1 MTLEY
6 FISNYGYFALF
17 SGALIE
23 ELTFVVM
30 AGFLAQE
37 GYFSL
42 SGVTLAAFFGA
53 FISGQILF
61 LFGKHEGLSWLERHP
76 HTTFKME
83 RARRFLARNQTL
95 MILGFRY
102 IYGLHT
108 LGPIA
113 MGISHVNTRRFTW
126 LNASGAFIWAGTFAC
141 AGYAFGGALNVILVD
156 LRHLQ
161 KHIMLFIACV
171 GVAAWMIYRKR
182 QKRRSTVE
190 KPDPSS
196 S

>member
-1 MTLEY
+1 MTLEF
-6 FISNYGYFALF
+6 FISNYGYFALI

-30 AGFLAQE
+30 AGFLAHE

-42 SGVTLAAFFGA
+42 SGVTLVAFFGA
-53 FISGQILF
+53 FISSQILF
-61 LFGKHEGLSWLERHP
+61 LVGKHKGLAWLEKHP
-76 HTTFKME
+76 NMTSKME
-83 RARRFLARNQTL
+83 RSRRFLARNQTL

-108 LGPIA
+108 LGPIS

-141 AGYAFGGALNVILVD
+141 AGYAFGGALNVLLID
-156 LRHLQ
+156 LKHLQ
-161 KHIMLFIACV
+161 RHIMIFIAFV
-171 GVAAWMIYRKR
+171 GAAAWMIYRRR
-182 QKRRSTVE
+182 QKRKSTVGLN
-190 KPDPSS
+190 
-196 S
+196 